1 MILPECGSKP
11 PQKLKG
17 SSSTTASPT
26 ARPVRRARPSIV
38 VPEGIVPP
46 DPPLDCRPHTL
57 LGAAEDNLHAD
68 VARSVVGPLCRVG
81 HHGTRARAKDRR
93 DVGACVDD
101 DLDAG
106 IPQLAGG
113 PTALHLREH
122 ATAGGHVEVNVGMH
136 SVSCKGGGQLVELC
150 RGGMRGPEADCD

>member
-26 ARPVRRARPSIV
+26 ARPVTRARPSIV

-46 DPPLDCRPHTL
+46 DPSLDGRPHTL
-57 LGAAEDNLHAD
+57 LGAAENDLYPD
-68 VARSVVGPLCRVG
+68 VSRCVVRPLRRVR
-81 HHGTRARAKDRR
+81 HHGSPAGAEDRR
-93 DVGACVDD
+93 DVCACVDD

-113 PTALHLREH
+113 PTALH
-122 ATAGGHVEVNVGMH
+122 
-136 SVSCKGGGQLVELC
+136 
-150 RGGMRGPEADCD
+150 